1 VIRSFLS
8 AWQKTLRDF
17 TPEAA
22 KCLAPLPHSLYTFS
36 TNLKYSFVEN
46 QSRPGHSLV
55 SQSIVILDFGAQY
68 TQLIARRVRE
78 QNVFSVV
85 LPCTASLAE
94 VKACAPA
101 GIVLSGAPWSV
112 YDKDAPPADARV
124 FELGLPV
131 LGICYGLQFMVHTLG
146 GKVRPAEKREY
157 GSAEVD
163 IVSESVLFQG
173 LAKKLAV
180 WMSHGDEALELPP
193 GFELMAKT
201 HYAVAGIQNVAKRWY
216 AVQFHPEVHHTPQ
229 GTQILKNFIFQICG
243 AKPTWTPQHFI
254 DSTVEQVRKQVG
266 TGRALCALSGGVD
279 SSVAAV
285 LVDRALRDK
294 KGKSRLTCVFVNN
307 GVLRKNEFEKVQKTL
322 RDKLGLHVDAVDETG
337 RFLKKLKGVSDPEK
351 KRKIIGNEFIKVF
364 EKEARR
370 IEKTEGKVKWLVQG
384 TLYPDVIESRSVR
397 GPSQV
402 IKSHHNVGGLPEKMK
417 LKLIEPLK
425 DLFKDEVRKIG
436 RDLGMPDEILHRQ
449 PFPGPGLAVR
459 VLGEVT
465 PERLAVLRECDDIVV
480 SEIKEAGLYTKV
492 WQSFAVLLPVMSVG
506 VMGDMRTYAYTCAIR
521 AVSSED
527 GMTADWVPLPHDV
540 LKIISTR
547 IVNEVKGVNRVV
559 YDITSKPPGTIEW
572 E

>member
-1 VIRSFLS
+1 VANPRVKKQFPPALS
-8 AWQKTLRDF
+8 
-17 TPEAA
+17 
-22 KCLAPLPHSLYTFS
+22 S
-36 TNLKYSFVEN
+36 TNPVFLD
-46 QSRPGHSLV
+46 
-55 SQSIVILDFGAQY
+55 QSIVILDFGAQY
-68 TQLIARRVRE
+68 TQLIARRIRE

-85 LPCTASLAE
+85 LPCTSSLE
-94 VKACAPA
+94 EIKSHHPV

-112 YDKDAPPADARV
+112 YDKDAPPADVHV
-124 FELGLPV
+124 FDLGLPV

-157 GSAEVD
+157 GHAEID
-163 IVSESVLFQG
+163 IVSDSVLFQG

-180 WMSHGDEALELPP
+180 WMSHGDEALQLPP

-201 HYAVAGIQNVAKRWY
+201 HYAVAGIQNIAKKWY

-229 GTQILKNFIFQICG
+229 GTQILRNFVFQICG
-243 AKPTWTPQHFI
+243 AKPTWTPQRFI
-254 DSTVEQVRKQVG
+254 ETTIAQIKQQVG
-266 TGRALCALSGGVD
+266 GGRSICALSGGVD

-285 LVDRALRDK
+285 LVDRALRNNNE
-294 KGKSRLTCVFVNN
+294 KGKPAPSGAEGSRLTCIFVNN

-322 RDKLGLHVDAVDETG
+322 RDKLGLNLDAVDATD
-337 RFLKKLKGVSDPEK
+337 RFLGKLAGVTDPEK

-364 EKEARR
+364 EREARR
-370 IEKTEGKVKWLVQG
+370 IEKNEGKVKWLVQG

-436 RDLGMPDEILHRQ
+436 RDLGVPEEILQRQ

-459 VLGEVT
+459 ILGEVT
-465 PERLAVLRECDDIVV
+465 PERLALLRECDDIVV
-480 SEIKEAGLYTKV
+480 SEIKEAGLYSTI

-506 VMGDMRTYAYTCAIR
+506 VMGDHRTYAYTCAIR
-521 AVSSED
+521 AVNSED
-527 GMTADWVPLPHDV
+527 GMTADWVQLPDEV
-540 LKIISTR
+540 LKLISTR
-547 IVNEVKGVNRVV
+547 IVNEVKGINRVV

>member
-1 VIRSFLS
+1 ME
-8 AWQKTLRDF
+8 T
-17 TPEAA
+17 
-22 KCLAPLPHSLYTFS
+22 
-36 TNLKYSFVEN
+36 
-46 QSRPGHSLV
+46 QSRPTQSPL
-55 SQSIVILDFGAQY
+55 SESIVILDFGAQY
-68 TQLIARRVRE
+68 TQLIARRIRE

-85 LPCTASLAE
+85 LPCTASLSE
-94 VKACAPA
+94 IKNCAPV

-112 YDKDAPPADARV
+112 YDKDAPPADPRI
-124 FELGLPV
+124 FELGFPV

-157 GSAEVD
+157 GHAEVD
-163 IVSESVLFQG
+163 LIAESKLFHG
-173 LAKKLAV
+173 LAKRQPV

-193 GFELMAKT
+193 GFELTAKT
-201 HYAVAGIQNVAKRWY
+201 SHAVAGIQNVARNWF
-216 AVQFHPEVHHTPQ
+216 AVQFHPEVHHTKN
-229 GTQILKNFIFQICG
+229 GTEILRNFIFKICG
-243 AKPTWTPQHFI
+243 AKPLWTPQHFI
-254 DSTVEQVRKQVG
+254 DSTIAQVRRQVG
-266 TGRALCALSGGVD
+266 TGRAICALSGGVD

-294 KGKSRLTCVFVNN
+294 KGNSRLTCIFVNN

-322 RDKLGLHVDAVDETG
+322 RDNLGLRLDAVDATD
-337 RFLKKLKGVSDPEK
+337 RFLNKLKGVSDPEK

-364 EKEARR
+364 EREARR
-370 IEKTEGKVKWLVQG
+370 IEKVEGKVKWLVQG

-436 RDLGMPDEILHRQ
+436 RDLGMPEEILQRQ

-465 PERLAVLRECDDIVV
+465 PERLAILRECDDIVV
-480 SEIKEAGLYTKV
+480 TEIKNAGLYTKI

-506 VMGDMRTYAYTCAIR
+506 VMGDMRTYAYTCAVR

-527 GMTADWVPLPHDV
+527 GMTADWVALPHEV
-540 LKIISTR
+540 LKTISTR

>member
-1 VIRSFLS
+1 VQPQS
-8 AWQKTLRDF
+8 K
-17 TPEAA
+17 P
-22 KCLAPLPHSLYTFS
+22 APASL
-36 TNLKYSFVEN
+36 
-46 QSRPGHSLV
+46 

-68 TQLIARRVRE
+68 TQLIARRIRE

-85 LPCTASLAE
+85 LPCTAKLDE
-94 VKACAPA
+94 VKSYSPA

-112 YDKDAPPADARV
+112 YDKNAPPADVRL

-146 GKVRPAEKREY
+146 GKVRPADKREY
-157 GSAEVD
+157 GHAEIE
-163 IVSESVLFQG
+163 IVAESVLFQG
-173 LAKKLAV
+173 LSRKISV

-193 GFELMAKT
+193 GFELTAKT
-201 HYAVAGIQNVAKRWY
+201 PHAVAAIQNVAKKWF
-216 AVQFHPEVHHTPQ
+216 AVQFHPEVHHTRH
-229 GTQILKNFIFQICG
+229 GTEILKNFIFNICG

-254 DSTVEQVRKQVG
+254 DSTVAQVKEQVG
-266 TGRALCALSGGVD
+266 AGRAICALSGGVD

-285 LVDRALRDK
+285 LVDRAFRDK
-294 KGKSRLTCVFVNN
+294 SGKSRLTCVFVNN

-322 RDKLGLHVDAVDETG
+322 RDKLGLHLEAVDATAQ
-337 RFLKKLKGVSDPEK
+337 FLKKLKGVSDPEK

-364 EKEARR
+364 EQEARR
-370 IEKTEGKVKWLVQG
+370 IERKEGKVKWLVQG

-402 IKSHHNVGGLPEKMK
+402 IKSHHNVGGLPAKMK

-436 RDLGMPDEILHRQ
+436 RDLNMPDEILQRQ

-465 PERLAVLRECDDIVV
+465 QERLTLLRDCDDIVV
-480 SEIKEAGLYTKV
+480 TEVKNAGLYTKI

-527 GMTADWVPLPHDV
+527 GMTADWVPLSHEV
-540 LKIISTR
+540 LKKISTR

>member
-1 VIRSFLS
+1 MARQSKLAS
-8 AWQKTLRDF
+8 ALT
-17 TPEAA
+17 T
-22 KCLAPLPHSLYTFS
+22 
-36 TNLKYSFVEN
+36 
-46 QSRPGHSLV
+46 
-55 SQSIVILDFGAQY
+55 QSIVILDFGAQY
-68 TQLIARRVRE
+68 TQLIARRIRE

-85 LPCTASLAE
+85 LPCTASLDE
-94 VKACAPA
+94 VKAYGPV
-101 GIVLSGAPWSV
+101 GIILSGAPWSV
-112 YDKDAPPADARV
+112 YDKDAPPADPQV

-157 GSAEVD
+157 GHAEID
-163 IVSESVLFQG
+163 IVAESVLFAG
-173 LAKKLAV
+173 LAKRQPV

-193 GFELMAKT
+193 GFQLTAKT
-201 HYAVAGIQNVAKRWY
+201 AHAVAAIQNVQKNWF
-216 AVQFHPEVHHTPQ
+216 AVQFHPEVHHTRN
-229 GTQILKNFIFQICG
+229 GTEILRNFIFTICG
-243 AKPTWTPQHFI
+243 AKPNWTPQRFI
-254 DSTVEQVRKQVG
+254 ESTIEQVKREVG
-266 TGRALCALSGGVD
+266 TGRAICALSGGVD

-285 LVDRALRDK
+285 LVDRALRNA
-294 KGKSRLTCVFVNN
+294 KGRHALRGAEGSRLTCIFVNN

-322 RDKLGLHVDAVDETG
+322 RDKLGLHLDAVDATD
-337 RFLKKLKGVSDPEK
+337 RFLGKLKGVTDPEK

-364 EKEARR
+364 EREAHR
-370 IEKTEGKVKWLVQG
+370 IEKKEGKVRWLVQG

-436 RDLGMPDEILHRQ
+436 RDLRIPEEILQRQ

-465 PERLAVLRECDDIVV
+465 PERLALLRECDDIVV
-480 SEIKEAGLYTKV
+480 TEVKNAGLYNQI

-527 GMTADWVPLPHDV
+527 GMTADWAPLPYEV
-540 LKIISTR
+540 LKRISTR
-547 IVNEVKGVNRVV
+547 IVNEVKGINRVV
-559 YDITSKPPGTIEW
+559 YDVTSKPPGTIEW